1 MPDIQTVETTGAAG
15 IAYTLNPYFA
25 FELIEWTLK
34 LNAIPT
40 TSESLTVK
48 KNAVAGAVYDVPIYA
63 KDLAEL
69 TPTPEIYFSCE
80 PEEFCFEAG
89 DTLDFAWLNSDS
101 RTYGLQIKYRR
112 KV

>member
-1 MPDIQTVETTGAAG
+1 MSDIITAETTGSAG
-15 IAYTLNPYFA
+15 LAYTLNPYFA

-34 LNAIPT
+34 LDILPT

-48 KNAVAGAVYDVPIYA
+48 KNAVAGAVYDVPIYT
-63 KDLAEL
+63 KDLATL

-80 PEEFCFEAG
+80 SEDFCFEAG
-89 DTLDFAWLNSDS
+89 DTLDFAYDNTDT
-101 RTYGLQIKYRR
+101 RTYGLQVKYRR

>member
-1 MPDIQTVETTGAAG
+1 MADIITTQVTGAAAISYSLAPG
-15 IAYTLNPYFA
+15 FA

-34 LNAIPT
+34 LDITPT
-40 TSESLTVK
+40 TSESLTAT
-48 KNAVAGAVYDVPIYA
+48 KNVSAGAVYDVPIYA
-63 KDLAEL
+63 KDLATL

-89 DTLDFAWLNSDS
+89 DTLDFAYTNTDT
-101 RTYGLQIKYRR
+101 RTYGLQMKYRR

>member
-1 MPDIQTVETTGAAG
+1 MPDIQTVQVTGAAA
-15 IAYTLNPYFA
+15 IAYTLNPSFA

-34 LNAIPT
+34 LNTVPT
-40 TSESLTVK
+40 TSESLTAK
-48 KNAVAGAVYDVPIYA
+48 KNASAGAVYDVPIYA
-63 KDLAEL
+63 KDLATL

-89 DTLDFAWLNSDS
+89 DTLDFAWTNSDS

>member
-1 MPDIQTVETTGAAG
+1 MPDILTTEITGTAAISYSLAPG
-15 IAYTLNPYFA
+15 YA

-34 LNAIPT
+34 LNTVPT

-48 KNAVAGAVYDVPIYA
+48 KNVSAGVVYDVPIYA

-89 DTLDFAWLNSDS
+89 DTLDFAYTNTDT